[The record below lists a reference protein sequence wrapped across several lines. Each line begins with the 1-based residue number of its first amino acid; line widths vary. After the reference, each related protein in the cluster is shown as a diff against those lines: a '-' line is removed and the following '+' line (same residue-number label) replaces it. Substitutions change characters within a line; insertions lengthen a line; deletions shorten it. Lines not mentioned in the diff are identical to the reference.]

1 AGWGVDSALSQ
12 GGQQEAAAEGKE
24 GQGFRGSYL
33 SPQGAGGRKKKATKI
48 RRWRV
53 SQTCAQ
59 QWPQTRFELMGSG
72 YSWLGPNWRLT
83 STVAALSSARPGSW
97 ISNSVADLLEW

>member
-1 AGWGVDSALSQ
+1 AGWGVASALSQ

-24 GQGFRGSYL
+24 GQGFRGSYV

-53 SQTCAQ
+53 SQTCAKQWGEADGLDVSLLQ
-59 QWPQTRFELMGSG
+59 QDSSINLPPRASNEHPTQVSDES
-72 YSWLGPNWRLT
+72 
-83 STVAALSSARPGSW
+83 LS
-97 ISNSVADLLEW
+97 I